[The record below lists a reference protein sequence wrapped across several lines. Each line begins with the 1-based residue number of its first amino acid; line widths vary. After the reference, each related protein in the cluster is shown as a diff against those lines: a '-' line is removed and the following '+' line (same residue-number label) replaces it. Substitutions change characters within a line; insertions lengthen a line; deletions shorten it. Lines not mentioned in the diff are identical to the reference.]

1 MSYEEEED
9 TWLAYALSQAK
20 PLPIPND
27 PERERERERA
37 RARERERERERAY
50 ALSQAKTLPIP
61 NDPARPQI
69 SNPISSVQQSESVG
83 GRGRGMGVGDTFMGI
98 QSAHKNIKKIAL
110 LFCLR
115 IHCLTRTLSR
125 PKRKKKK
132 KKKKNRWGLRRRAF
146 ALR

>member
-20 PLPIPND
+20 P
-27 PERERERERA
+27 
-37 RARERERERERAY
+37 
-50 ALSQAKTLPIP
+50 LPIP

-132 KKKKNRWGLRRRAF
+132 KKKKKPLGIASTCLCFEVGLHRVDDPCMAD
-146 ALR
+146 